1 MNLTTLGV
9 GIAAGIGTGSV
20 YALIALSFTLII
32 SSTSYFNFALE
43 SVVSLGGIM
52 AYLLAADGH
61 VPLAITAIIVC
72 LGGAGLGAALE
83 YVVHR
88 PFVGRA
94 VNVSLAVLL
103 ASIGASIAI
112 DAIAGKAFGGSPR
125 QVPAYVSA
133 SPITIAG
140 VPINP
145 AYIVMFVVV
154 VVIAVGFEFMFRRTG
169 VGRTLRATQADK
181 EGAALLGLNV
191 TGITVCVFAAA
202 GALAALAGFLITP
215 ITDASASAGSSFVI
229 ASFAAL
235 AIGGFGSFRGAIAG
249 GLAVGLIVNIVPIY
263 INSSSVNPILLAI
276 IVLTLVARPQGLFGR
291 SAAREL

>member
-1 MNLTTLGV
+1 VNLTTLGV

-20 YALIALSFTLII
+20 YALIAVSFTLII

-61 VPLAITAIIVC
+61 VPLGITAIVVC
-72 LGGAGLGAALE
+72 VGGAGIGAALE
-83 YVVHR
+83 FLVHR
-88 PFVGRA
+88 PFVGRSD
-94 VNVSLAVLL
+94 NVSLTVLL

-112 DAIAGKAFGGSPR
+112 DAIAGKAFGASPR
-125 QVPAYVSA
+125 TVPSYVSA
-133 SPITIAG
+133 SPLKIAG
-140 VPINP
+140 VPVSP
-145 AYIVMFVVV
+145 SYLVMFAVVV
-154 VVIAVGFEFMFRRTG
+154 VVTIGFEFMFRRTG
-169 VGRTLRATQADK
+169 LGRTLRATQADK
-181 EGAALLGLNV
+181 EGASLLGLNV
-191 TGITVCVFAAA
+191 TGITVGVFAAA

-215 ITDASASAGSSFVI
+215 VTDASSTAGSSLVV

-249 GLAVGLIVNIVPIY
+249 GLVVGLIVNVLPIY
-263 INSSSVNPILLAI
+263 ITSDSVTPILLAI
-276 IVLTLVARPQGLFGR
+276 IVATLVVRPQGLFGR